1 MKYKSTFS
9 RNNVNSYVELKM
21 KAMANS
27 HNQDRLIDKQTLPP
41 IEKRNAHYRV
51 SGSSFWRGFFL
62 GFFPS
67 IYGEH
72 DSQVRRDVVTDPFL
86 EDQKRIGA
94 DMFNALGIIAEDAR
108 ESEEASN

>member
-1 MKYKSTFS
+1 MS
-9 RNNVNSYVELKM
+9 
-21 KAMANS
+21 NS
-27 HNQDRLIDKQTLPP
+27 HTQDRQIDKQILPP

-51 SGSSFWRGFFL
+51 SDNRFWRGFFL
-62 GFFPS
+62 GYFPS

-86 EDQKRIGA
+86 ADQKRIGA
-94 DMFNALGIIAEDAR
+94 DMFNALGIIAEDAG